1 MANKTYTGTQGN
13 RYASHPLVY
22 LSTCLLIYF
31 IIGIQYA
38 ALTPAWQVPDEPAH
52 YNFIKH
58 IAQTGSLP
66 ELKKGDYDQ
75 NYLARLTSEKFPPDL
90 SIDSIR
96 YESWQPPLYYIL
108 ATPIFI
114 IFNGALIPLRFFSLL
129 LGAGVIV
136 FAYLAVN
143 EAVSSQQSAI
153 SHQPSLIPLLAAA
166 FIAFIPQHIAMMAG
180 VNNDSLSELII
191 AIGLWQ
197 VLVIS
202 NQSSVI
208 GRSSFVIRHLSLG
221 IVIGFA
227 FITKSH
233 AYLLAPV
240 AFVMLVLRW
249 RSNLQSPI
257 PNVQSLFIVF
267 IPAFLIGST
276 FWGRNLG
283 VYGFPDFMATI
294 RHDSVVIG
302 QPRTSEWIAQY
313 GTLEVARRFLE
324 TTFQSFWGQFG
335 WMGVV
340 MDQRVY
346 MALLIFSAL
355 LVIGF
360 IIAPRNTQCGIRNH
374 QLLITNNALLLTVSF
389 LLTLAL
395 YLYYNLNYV
404 QHQGRYLFPALI
416 PLSVAVSFSL
426 ITWADMFTLLGDK
439 RKWLAVVPIAMM
451 AVLCVFALYRF
462 IIPAL

>member
-1 MANKTYTGTQGN
+1 M
-13 RYASHPLVY
+13 Y

-90 SIDSIR
+90 SVDSVR

-108 ATPIFI
+108 ATPIFL
-114 IFNGALIPLRFFSLL
+114 IFNGALLPLRVFSLL
-129 LGAGVIV
+129 IGAGVIV

-143 EAVSSQQSAI
+143 EAISNLQSPI
-153 SHQPSLIPLLAAA
+153 SNLQPPTSNLQPLIAVA

-191 AIGLWQ
+191 AIGLWRI
-197 VLVIS
+197 LVMS
-202 NQSSVI
+202 NEPSAMSN
-208 GRSSFVIRHLSLG
+208 SSFVIRHLSLG
-221 IVIGFA
+221 ILLGLA
-227 FITKSH
+227 LITKSH

-240 AFVMLVLRW
+240 ALVMLLLRW

-257 PNVQSLFIVF
+257 SNLQSLILVF
-267 IPAFLIGST
+267 LPAFLIGST
-276 FWGRNLG
+276 FWIRNLY
-283 VYGFPDFMATI
+283 VYGAPDFMATI

-302 QPRTSEWIAQY
+302 QPRTSEWITQY
-313 GTLEVARRFLE
+313 GTLEVARRFFQ

-346 MALLIFSAL
+346 IALMIFSVL

-360 IIAPRNTQCGIRNH
+360 IIAISRQPSAISNQQSPIFNH
-374 QLLITNNALLLTVSF
+374 QSLILTISF

-416 PLSVAVSFSL
+416 PLSVAVSLSL
-426 ITWADMFTLLGDK
+426 TTWADMFKFLGDK
-439 RKWLAVVPIAMM
+439 RKWLAFVPIVMM